1 MVDVICVAHL
11 LLQMHIIVNGSK
23 DIFLCNVLWNQVVDI
38 SAHSL
43 LKRLL
48 VGASFFQDR
57 SQGRVIY

>member
-23 DIFLCNVLWNQVVDI
+23 DIFLCNVLWNQVVDVP
-38 SAHSL
+38 ADSL
-43 LKRLL
+43 LKSLP
-48 VGASFFQDR
+48 VGTSFFQNR